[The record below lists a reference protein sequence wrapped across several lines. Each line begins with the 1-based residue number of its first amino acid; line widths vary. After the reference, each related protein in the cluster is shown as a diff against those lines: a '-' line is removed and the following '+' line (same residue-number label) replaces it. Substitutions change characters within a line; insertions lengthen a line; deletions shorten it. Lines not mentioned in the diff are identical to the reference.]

1 MKCKYC
7 GGDVTLD
14 DHFCPHCGRPV
25 DQSQRHHQE
34 MKQYETEFEETR
46 QEALEKISVSS
57 GGGTAV
63 GIRLAAIIVLVIAI
77 VTAFIR
83 LDPYYAAE
91 RKAARDVKK
100 HFAEY
105 TQEVDTLLE
114 NRDYLA
120 LSSFIKVHDLNSND
134 QFREYSEI
142 FDSVYA
148 YTRIYQGLQ
157 QLAFSDED
165 SIQSMYY
172 LQTLSRSYNDFYE
185 IMNDSHY
192 SWTEDIEKTEAAAA
206 DMEADLAVLV
216 QKYLGLTKEE
226 TDSLKGLSDSRRTI
240 LLESAIDEK
249 LTQKAGISL
258 SEIKDTAP
266 EDIEMPGSKE
276 MPADD
281 GLTEDESSLT
291 GGTAAE
297 PLQTDSTQ
305 GE

>member
-14 DHFCPHCGRPV
+14 DHFCPNCGRPV

-105 TQEVDTLLE
+105 TQEVNTLLE

-185 IMNDSHY
+185 RMNERHY

-258 SEIKDTAP
+258 SEIEDTAP
-266 EDIEMPGSKE
+266 EDIEMTDSKE
-276 MPADD
+276 MPAEA
-281 GLTEDESSLT
+281 GAIEEESS
-291 GGTAAE
+291 
-297 PLQTDSTQ
+297 QTDSTQ

>member
-63 GIRLAAIIVLVIAI
+63 GIRLAAIVVLVIAI
-77 VTAFIR
+77 VAAFIR

-91 RKAARDVKK
+91 RRAARDVRK

-105 TQEVDTLLE
+105 KEDVDTFLAD
-114 NRDYLA
+114 RDYLA
-120 LSSFIKVHDLNSND
+120 LDSFIKVHDLNDNK

-142 FDSVYA
+142 FSAVGT
-148 YTRIYQGLQ
+148 YTRIYHGLQ
-157 QLAFSDED
+157 QLAYSNSDTNYLY
-165 SIQSMYY
+165 S
-172 LQTLSRSYNDFYE
+172 LQTLSRNYNEFYE
-185 IMNDSHY
+185 AMNGRHY
-192 SWTEDIEKTEAAAA
+192 SWTEDIEKTEAAVAE
-206 DMEADLAVLV
+206 MEADLAVLV

-226 TDSLKGLSDSRRTI
+226 TDSLRSLSDSKRVI

-258 SEIKDTAP
+258 SEIEETAP
-266 EDIEMPGSKE
+266 EDIEMSGSKE
-276 MPADD
+276 MPAEA
-281 GLTEDESSLT
+281 GAIEEESS
-291 GGTAAE
+291 
-297 PLQTDSTQ
+297 QTDSTQ

>member
-14 DHFCPHCGRPV
+14 DHFCPNCGRPV

-105 TQEVDTLLE
+105 TQEVNTLLE

-185 IMNDSHY
+185 RMNERHY

-258 SEIKDTAP
+258 SDIEDTAP
-266 EDIEMPGSKE
+266 QDMEMPGSKE
-276 MPADD
+276 MPSEA
-281 GLTEDESSLT
+281 GAIEE
-291 GGTAAE
+291 E
-297 PLQTDSTQ
+297 PSQTDSTQ